1 MVEAACG
8 LLARVGREVIGAGS
22 GAAAD
27 YFVNEADR
35 GTPCEGPPVLKNA
48 GGVAE
53 FQYLPCPST
62 YASTRPLPL
71 LEPGPECRSHRLD
84 PFGFQRVRQI
94 NLRGEVRKARKR

>member
-35 GTPCEGPPVLKNA
+35 GTPSRVL
-48 GGVAE
+48 
-53 FQYLPCPST
+53 
-62 YASTRPLPL
+62 
-71 LEPGPECRSHRLD
+71 
-84 PFGFQRVRQI
+84 PF
-94 NLRGEVRKARKR
+94 